1 MLKIISAYYGM
12 AKYIQTARQMPD
24 VPLAEIWWI
33 YAVAPFWAD
42 WADGQFNEQ
51 RLQAQFSNPIPAL
64 DDLAV
69 EVDLLAQSGV
79 EGLVE
84 CAYAEI
90 AVALPPGVAE
100 PVVCIYALDPA
111 NKRVVERQNG
121 VAGGGVGDNILLQ
134 INPLTPDWQAW
145 VPFVLA
151 HEHHHAVWG
160 YHYFYLQ
167 GHNSADLLTTLLSDG
182 QANWFAHTLY
192 PELQPAWDHA
202 LTPVQEIE
210 QWRRMQPHLSSTDGD
225 LQASFMFGDDQTPW
239 CTGYTIG
246 YHMIEAYLRAHP
258 RTQITDLLK
267 KDAHEILAD
276 SRYEVRT

>member
-42 WADGQFNEQ
+42 WAEGQLNEQ
-51 RLQAQFSNPIPAL
+51 RLQAQFCTPISAL

-69 EVDLLAQSGV
+69 EVDLLAQSEV

-90 AVALPPGVAE
+90 AALPPCVAE
-100 PVVCIYALDPA
+100 PVVCIYALDLA
-111 NKRVVERQNG
+111 NKEVVERQNG
-121 VAGGGVGDNILLQ
+121 VAGSGVGDNILLQ
-134 INPLTPDWQAW
+134 INPLAPGWQAW

-151 HEHHHAVWG
+151 HEHHHSVWG

-167 GHNSADLLTTLLSDG
+167 GYTSADLLTTLLIDG
-182 QANWFAHTLY
+182 QYKRLIKLN
-192 PELQPAWDHA
+192 Q
-202 LTPVQEIE
+202 Q
-210 QWRRMQPHLSSTDGD
+210 R
-225 LQASFMFGDDQTPW
+225 
-239 CTGYTIG
+239 
-246 YHMIEAYLRAHP
+246 
-258 RTQITDLLK
+258 
-267 KDAHEILAD
+267 
-276 SRYEVRT
+276 